1 MNTDSRYNFKDIEN
15 KWQKIW
21 ESKKTFLT
29 AKIYTNQYLIKSREV
44 DLKAMDTERK
54 QQEMEQRKNIENA
67 KLISRE
73 GIEDDK
79 LEQNEDL
86 AILRADTSL
95 TKQHMSDV
103 VKMDI
108 ANMKRK
114 DVKTLKGP
122 KR

>member
-1 MNTDSRYNFKDIEN
+1 MAEIQEDFMKEE
-15 KWQKIW
+15 KKIT
-21 ESKKTFLT
+21 SQFDHDPLLKL
-29 AKIYTNQYLIKSREV
+29 KSREV
-44 DLKAMDTERK
+44 DLKAMDAVRK
-54 QQEMEQRKNIENA
+54 QEEMEQRKNMEQA
-67 KLISRE
+67 KIASRE

-86 AILRADTSL
+86 AILRAETSL

-108 ANMKRK
+108 ADKKRK

-122 KR
+122 KS